1 MIRLK
6 IMYLPFLYLKNG
18 FGEGTTEIA
27 SRSQLTQNTLAA
39 ACYPSHPLLP
49 HSQHVPCQPVLVL
62 SAASLASVTIMRGHW
77 DHFLSSKVA
86 PQFSHTA
93 SAGRARV

>member
-39 ACYPSHPLLP
+39 ACYPCHPLRP

-62 SAASLASVTIMRGHW
+62 SAASLASVNYHAWALGP
-77 DHFLSSKVA
+77 LSEQ
-86 PQFSHTA
+86 P
-93 SAGRARV
+93 SATTV